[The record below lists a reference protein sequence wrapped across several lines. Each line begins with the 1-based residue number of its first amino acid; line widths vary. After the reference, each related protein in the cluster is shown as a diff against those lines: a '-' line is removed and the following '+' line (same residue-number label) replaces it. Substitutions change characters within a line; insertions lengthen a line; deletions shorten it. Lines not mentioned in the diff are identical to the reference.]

1 MNIKPRSLATCIILS
16 IITCGIYGIYWEVCL
31 CNDFKAVYNRDDLP
45 NGGMVVLLTIVTCGI
60 YGIYY
65 MYKAGKTIDDSEG
78 AGSNAILFIVLTVV
92 GLGIINFCI
101 MQDKV
106 NHMVGT
112 SQM

>member
-1 MNIKPRSLATCIILS
+1 M
-16 IITCGIYGIYWEVCL
+16 
-31 CNDFKAVYNRDDLP
+31 YNRDDLP

-65 MYKAGKTIDDSEG
+65 MYKAGKTIDNSEG
-78 AGSNAILFIVLTVV
+78 AGSNAILFIVLTIV